1 MEALVSKIELQG
13 AELVKAVSSL
23 HPGSNIASVL
33 DRTNWILAQR
43 LLNTLKM
50 KKYDTVF
57 HLLEDVGEL
66 NYQALDMITRDDG
79 FPPHLQDELRALL
92 NAHLVRPF
100 LDYLPKN
107 KGSFMAR
114 LCSSKR

>member
-1 MEALVSKIELQG
+1 MEALVSRIDLQG

-33 DRTNWILAQR
+33 DQTNWILAQR
-43 LLNTLKM
+43 LLNNLKM

-66 NYQALDMITRDDG
+66 NYQALEMITRDDG
-79 FPPHLQDELRALL
+79 FRPQLQDDLKALL
-92 NAHLVRPF
+92 NAHLVGSF
-100 LDYLPKN
+100 LEYVPK
-107 KGSFMAR
+107 KHPSFMAR

>member
-1 MEALVSKIELQG
+1 MEALVARTELQG

-23 HPGSNIASVL
+23 NPGSNIASVL
-33 DRTNWILAQR
+33 DNTNWILAQR

-50 KKYDTVF
+50 KQYDTVF

-66 NYQALDMITRDDG
+66 NYQALWMITRDDG
-79 FPPHLQDELRALL
+79 FRPQIQDDLKALL
-92 NAHLVRPF
+92 NAHLVGSF
-100 LDYLPKN
+100 LEYVPKT
-107 KGSFMAR
+107 KGGFMAR